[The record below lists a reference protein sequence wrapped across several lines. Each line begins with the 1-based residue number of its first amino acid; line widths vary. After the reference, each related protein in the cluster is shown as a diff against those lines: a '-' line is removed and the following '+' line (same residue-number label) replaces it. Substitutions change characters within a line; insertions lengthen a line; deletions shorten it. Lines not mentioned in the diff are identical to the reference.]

1 METRH
6 FTLKIQTETAP
17 QFVDITDRVR
27 ECAAQAGLRDGFVV
41 VYSRHTTAAVTI
53 NENEPL
59 LIEDLCRF
67 LERLAPRGGPYRHN
81 DFSVRTV
88 NMTDGESPN
97 GHAHLQRLLLGGSE
111 TIPLIDG
118 ELALGRWQ
126 SVFFV
131 ELDHPRQ
138 REVIVQIV
146 GR

>member
-1 METRH
+1 METPN

-17 QFVDITDRVR
+17 QFVDITHRVQ
-27 ECAAQAGLRDGFVV
+27 ECVAQAGLRDGFVV

-59 LIEDLCRF
+59 LIEDMTRF

-88 NMTDGESPN
+88 NMTERESPN

-118 ELALGRWQ
+118 KLALGRWQ

-131 ELDHPRQ
+131 ELDHPRA
-138 REVIVQIV
+138 REVIVQTV